1 MCRTDS
7 FKYSN
12 TDENPG
18 RKEYLN
24 KNNSHQITTLIPN
37 AVLEGA
43 KEGANHIKH
52 ISSLFTLFLN
62 LFPLTQFFKEEKA
75 GEGECII
82 LSGAGFYRAPGPA
95 QHVRR
100 RVCALDQLQ
109 LAKRFWLPSWL
120 LPIDIPVLPSVSDYW
135 SSTVTYR
142 LHPPGLFHLE
152 TIEGNYAS
160 VSPRSNHF
168 CSTAAHRENVQ
179 RRMNYQTGHF
189 WKTSLTACVVLIFF
203 FLNTCGRGNLS
214 SSRLS

>member
-1 MCRTDS
+1 MEGGTVNPDSCVRGSCQEINGEILHSHPKIKTLGEERDMCRTDS

-18 RKEYLN
+18 RKGYLN

-43 KEGANHIKH
+43 KEGANHIKR

-62 LFPLTQFFKEEKA
+62 LFPLTQCFKEEKA

-82 LSGAGFYRAPGPA
+82 LSSAGFYRAPSPA

-109 LAKRFWLPSWL
+109 LAKRFGFPHDSCPL
-120 LPIDIPVLPSVSDYW
+120 I
-135 SSTVTYR
+135 YR
-142 LHPPGLFHLE
+142 FCPGF
-152 TIEGNYAS
+152 
-160 VSPRSNHF
+160 
-168 CSTAAHRENVQ
+168 
-179 RRMNYQTGHF
+179 
-189 WKTSLTACVVLIFF
+189 LII
-203 FLNTCGRGNLS
+203 GPAP
-214 SSRLS
+214 